1 MRRLQARLAM
11 TGRTESLQAVLAV
24 APEPTLVV
32 DTASKI
38 VFANDLACTL
48 FGYTPDEFL
57 GMPVERL
64 VPEYMRKDDTYY
76 RTRFLTTP
84 HRTYAGTSSK
94 LRALHKKGREFPV
107 EVSLGPMGSGKDLLV
122 ICSVRDISDRVE
134 VEEQLRKAVHE
145 LQQRAHSSD
154 ADARRANDHFKLFL
168 KHAPAAIAMLDKH
181 MRYLVVSDR
190 WLQDYGLA
198 DRDIHGMSHYDV
210 FPEIPER
217 WKEDHRR
224 CLSGEVLK
232 SDEDYFER
240 PDGRVDWL
248 RWESHPW
255 RTGDGKIGGI
265 LIFSELI
272 TSRKHAEAALLRSY
286 QQLEQRVAERTA
298 ALEQMKNDADRA
310 NAQKSWFVAAASHD
324 LRQPLQASL
333 SYLSVLS
340 RKTNLPEVEELC
352 EKARQPLKAMSD
364 ILDVLLDISDLE
376 SGRVQ
381 PRLEDFQ
388 LDELLQRVVANAQ
401 HQAQEK
407 GLRLSC
413 ITTDFRVTTDS
424 KLLERVLSNFV
435 TNAVR
440 YTAKGLIGIYCERIS
455 DKICISVTDTGIGIP
470 ADALGT
476 IFEDHVQL
484 GNPARDRRKGLGL
497 GLSIAK
503 RIADSLGHRIS
514 VQSELGSGSS
524 FSIELPEA
532 RSGSVAA
539 ATVDS
544 VAPAPAADKPKP
556 VVLLIDDDPDV
567 AEAMQMLLQSYDFE
581 TYMAAGRDAAL
592 AMLEAGLSPGLV
604 LCDYRLPGV
613 NGIEVIRQIRQAMNV
628 IVPAVLMTGDTGLQ
642 NLPEDLDKCALLHKP
657 VEVEQFFAVIERL
670 GV

>member
-1 MRRLQARLAM
+1 M
-11 TGRTESLQAVLAV
+11 GGPSNNIEAVLAV
-24 APEPTLVV
+24 APDATLVV
-32 DTASKI
+32 DTTGKVI
-38 VFANDLACTL
+38 FANDLACAL
-48 FGYTPDEFL
+48 FGYTPDEFA
-57 GMPVERL
+57 GMPVERM
-64 VPEYMRKDDTYY
+64 VPESMRKDDAYY
-76 RTRFLTTP
+76 RARFLTAP
-84 HRTYAGTSSK
+84 RRTYTGTGAK
-94 LRALHKKGREFPV
+94 LCGLHKNGREFPV
-107 EVSLGPMGSGKDLLV
+107 EVSLGPMGTGEDLLI
-122 ICSVRDISDRVE
+122 ICSVRDISDRVQ
-134 VEEQLRKAVHE
+134 VEEQLRKAVQE

-154 ADARRANDHFKLFL
+154 ADARRANEHFKLFL
-168 KHAPAAIAMLDKH
+168 KHAPAAIALLDKH
-181 MRYLVVSDR
+181 MRYLIVSDR

-217 WKEDHRR
+217 WKENHRR
-224 CLSGEVLK
+224 CLAGEVLQ

-240 PDGRVDWL
+240 ADGRVEWL

-255 RTGDGKIGGI
+255 KTSDGKIGGM
-265 LIFSELI
+265 LLFSEVI
-272 TSRKHAEAALLRSY
+272 TARKRAEAALLKSY

-310 NAQKSWFVAAASHD
+310 NSQKSWFVAAASHD

-333 SYLSVLS
+333 SYLSVLA
-340 RKTNLPEVEELC
+340 RKTGLPEVEELC
-352 EKARQPLKAMSD
+352 DKARQPLKAMSD

-381 PRLEDFQ
+381 PRMEDFQ
-388 LDELLQRVVANAQ
+388 LNDLLERVVASAH

-413 ITTDFRVTTDS
+413 VATDLWVNTDS

-440 YTAKGLIGIYCERIS
+440 YTAKGLIGIFCERVG
-455 DKICISVTDTGIGIP
+455 DKVCISVTDTGIGIP

-514 VQSELGSGSS
+514 VQSEVGSGSS

-532 RSGSVAA
+532 KAHATAMTAADSQAPSVAEKK
-539 ATVDS
+539 TT
-544 VAPAPAADKPKP
+544 P

-581 TYMAAGRDAAL
+581 TYMASGRDAAL
-592 AMLEAGLSPGLV
+592 AMLEAGLAPGLV

-613 NGIEVIRQIRQAMNV
+613 NGIEVIRQVRRALNAV
-628 IVPAVLMTGDTGLQ
+628 VPAVLMTGDTALRSI
-642 NLPEDLDKCALLHKP
+642 PADLDKCALLHKP
-657 VEVEQFFAVIERL
+657 VEVEQFFSVIQTL